1 MIAIVSTFIYC
12 LGTTNI
18 EGKNSPINAM
28 GVLQNLT
35 PEFIPSTFSFSIVV
49 GIKQIDLSSDHK
61 LDIIF
66 KDTEGNNLVEAKDIP
81 ISAEQL
87 KNGDLNLPEEQRG
100 LMLGLDLRNVIL
112 KKEGNY
118 KTEVRLDGIILGE
131 FDIYA
136 KAKN

>member
-1 MIAIVSTFIYC
+1 MSAIVSTFIYC

>member
-1 MIAIVSTFIYC
+1 MSAIVSTFIYC
-12 LGTTNI
+12 LGTTNM

-35 PEFIPSTFSFSIVV
+35 PEFIPSTFSFSIIV

-81 ISAEQL
+81 VSAEQL
-87 KNGDLNLPEEQRG
+87 KSGDLNLPEDQRG